1 MFANGCLEKTREWQ
15 VISSYTQESLMIFP
29 QENLMIKISL
39 ILLTIYK
46 NTKESWQVRDG
57 SY

>member
-29 QENLMIKISL
+29 QENLMIKILL
-39 ILLTIYK
+39 ICNKKELTHE
-46 NTKESWQVRDG
+46 NML
-57 SY
+57 